1 MLHAQ
6 NVFWCASI
14 FQLRFSAAARPSRW
28 LVVSVLPAWHKLH
41 SCANAITR
49 VLLLSKYLT
58 TLVGSKRQTDYVTS
72 VNNQARLFSFVRVNA
87 LNEMINFK
95 EIFSVT
101 LILFS
106 VIDILGSIP
115 FIILIRKRE
124 GKIQAEKATI
134 ISGALMI
141 LFLYLGQSILQ
152 LFGLDV
158 ASFAVAGAIVIFIV
172 AMEMILGITLIKDD
186 PQARGSSSIVPLAFP
201 LIAGAGTLT
210 TILSLRAVYQE
221 LNIVI
226 GMVLNLVI
234 VYTVL
239 RSSAWLER
247 VIGESG
253 FAVLRRIFGVILLA
267 IAVKIFKSNVFP
279 G

>member
-1 MLHAQ
+1 MFDL
-6 NVFWCASI
+6 
-14 FQLRFSAAARPSRW
+14 
-28 LVVSVLPAWHKLH
+28 
-41 SCANAITR
+41 
-49 VLLLSKYLT
+49 
-58 TLVGSKRQTDYVTS
+58 
-72 VNNQARLFSFVRVNA
+72 
-87 LNEMINFK
+87 K

-124 GKIQAEKATI
+124 GRIEAEKATI
-134 ISGALMI
+134 ISAVLMVV
-141 LFLYLGQSILQ
+141 FMYLGASILQ

-186 PQARGSSSIVPLAFP
+186 PSSKGAGSIVPLAFP

-221 LNIVI
+221 MNILTGI
-226 GMVLNLVI
+226 VLNVII
-234 VYTVL
+234 VYWVL
-239 RSSAWLER
+239 RSTAWLER

-253 FAVLRRIFGVILLA
+253 FSVLRRVFGVILLA

-279 G
+279 Q